1 MNGTLLKTK
10 ERINMLTFI
19 NIILALITVCLSFWN
34 VKFMINERF
43 ERQKFKIFIGFSSL
57 TTNKE
62 KPKVELPIVFE
73 NLGNNLLVDSFA
85 EISYKFKSDQ
95 QCSLGTLKE
104 GERRTIIY
112 NLNKFIEEHL
122 NSTKN
127 KNNYE
132 IPITFSFFNKF
143 FNKYVIERRKLEL
156 TIQNDVRDKDT
167 LYIKIQHLYIESR
180 KHKEYK
186 K

>member
-1 MNGTLLKTK
+1 
-10 ERINMLTFI
+10 MLTFI

-34 VKFMINERF
+34 VKFMLKERF
-43 ERQKFKIFIGFSSL
+43 ERQKFKIFINFSSL

-62 KPKVELPIVFE
+62 KPRVLLPIVFE
-73 NLGNNLLVDSFA
+73 NLGNNLLVDSFI

-104 GERRTIIY
+104 GESRTVIY
-112 NLNKFIEEHL
+112 NLNEFIEEHL
-122 NSTKN
+122 KSTKN

-132 IPITFSFFNKF
+132 IPITLSFFNKY

-156 TIQNDVRDKDT
+156 TIQNDIRDKEI
-167 LYIKIQHLYIESR
+167 LNIKVQHLYIESR
-180 KHKEYK
+180 KYEEYK
-186 K
+186 KE